1 MEEIVNKVA
10 KSGLITLDL
19 STWLAD
25 ESFIEIDLAP
35 LLWQGLV
42 LREDEFRDWIKNH
55 DWASYQNKHVA
66 VFCSTDAIVPLWA
79 YMLVS
84 SALVGIA
91 KTCINTS
98 SAELR
103 NMVFVEKISAFNLE
117 SIRDCRIVI
126 KGCNEGKVPDFAYGL
141 LVSKIQ
147 AVVKSLMFGEPCS
160 TVPVYK
166 KKK

>member
-55 DWASYQNKHVA
+55 D
-66 VFCSTDAIVPLWA
+66 CSQACMP
-79 YMLVS
+79 
-84 SALVGIA
+84 
-91 KTCINTS
+91 K
-98 SAELR
+98 AE
-103 NMVFVEKISAFNLE
+103 
-117 SIRDCRIVI
+117 
-126 KGCNEGKVPDFAYGL
+126 
-141 LVSKIQ
+141 Q
-147 AVVKSLMFGEPCS
+147 WHQ
-160 TVPVYK
+160 
-166 KKK
+166 

>member
-10 KSGLITLDL
+10 KSGLITIDL

-42 LREDEFRDWIKNH
+42 LRENEFRDWIKNH

-66 VFCSTDAIVPLWA
+66 VFCSRDAIIPLWA

-98 SAELR
+98 SEELR
-103 NMVFVEKISAFNLE
+103 NMVFAEKISAFDLE

-126 KGCNEGKVPDFAYGL
+126 KGCNDGNVPDFAYGL

-147 AVVKSLMFGEPCS
+147 AVVKSIMFGEPCS